1 MGGQYFPGLCALMC
15 IGYLP
20 NGSGNLYLKEEG
32 FSAMSEQILAAAS
45 ERGLVVEQ
53 VRKLLQR
60 VQKEVDEGL
69 LPAAQVALAKDGEL
83 VFQASYGTAQDD
95 SLTCIF
101 SATKAVTSAAAWLLM
116 QEGKLAEDEQVADII
131 PEFAGNE
138 KDQITV
144 QQLFTHTA
152 GFPSAPFAPL
162 EWDDKEAR
170 LSRFARWRL
179 NWEPGSKFEYHPSSS
194 MYVIAELIE
203 RRSGQDYREF
213 VRDRVL
219 EPLGLKNLFVGLPEH
234 ENARALPCEHVGDP
248 LTPEDYKN
256 MGIPVPPVTEVT
268 EEAILAFNRPDVRAV
283 GVPGGGGF
291 ASAGDLAL
299 FHQALLHGGLPG
311 TVELWSEATRQDVR
325 RIRSGDLTDMLFK
338 KPANRALGLIISG
351 DKSRNFRGF
360 GKTNSASAFG
370 HNGAGGQLAWA
381 DPATGLSLGYVTPGH
396 DRNNI
401 RQGSRGVAISSI
413 AAECAPVAA
422 T

>member
-1 MGGQYFPGLCALMC
+1 
-15 IGYLP
+15 
-20 NGSGNLYLKEEG
+20 
-32 FSAMSEQILAAAS
+32 MSEEILAAAS
-45 ERGLVVEQ
+45 DRGLVVEH
-53 VRKLLQR
+53 VAKLLER
-60 VQKEVDEGL
+60 VQKEVKECL
-69 LPAAQVALAKDGEL
+69 LPAAQVALAKEGEL
-83 VFQASYGTAQDD
+83 VFQASYGTAQED

-101 SATKAVTSAAAWLLM
+101 SATKAITSAAAWLLM
-116 QEGKLAEDEQVADII
+116 QEGKLAEGERVADII
-131 PEFAGNE
+131 PEFAANE

-144 QQLFTHTA
+144 EQLFTHTA

-170 LSRFARWRL
+170 LSRFTRWRL
-179 NWEPGSKFEYHPSSS
+179 NWQPGCKFEYHASSS
-194 MYVIAELIE
+194 MYVVAELIE
-203 RRSGQDYREF
+203 RRSGEGYREF
-213 VRDRVL
+213 VRNRVL
-219 EPLGLKNLFVGLPEH
+219 GPLGLNNLFVGLPAA
-234 ENARALPCEHVGDP
+234 ENARALPCEHVGDA

-256 MGIPVPPVTEVT
+256 MGVPVPPVTEVT

-291 ASAGDLAL
+291 ATAGDLAL

-311 TVELWSEATRQDVR
+311 CEELWTQATRSDVR
-325 RIRSGDLTDMLFK
+325 RVRSGDFTDMLFK

-351 DKSRNFRGF
+351 DESRSFRGF

-396 DRNNI
+396 DRNSI

-413 AAECAPVAA
+413 AAQCAPVM
-422 T
+422 TG